1 MISKRSHPAYKNKPT
16 KSYKSQDDTL
26 SSFGR
31 FRPDEDEF
39 EANLDFAM
47 PKRTTM
53 HWWEE
58 GYAPMLS
65 EQSRP
70 VRTLSAMLP
79 EHKSSM
85 SAEHKRNVKEGGN
98 VKEGSE
104 YSTNHA
110 SAYTSFNQSSSK
122 QSLAS
127 SFPASDN
134 LASVSPV
141 IPVASGTSV
150 TSKQYPTS
158 KNRGVS
164 KHQPLRNI
172 AEDQQ
177 DTPDGFNEWGVTS
190 HNFAQRL
197 INKVNSKRSQPKSA
211 LQSARSLVQN
221 KSYQERLQEHWL
233 QQTPDSNMPRDGLAQ
248 AESYAQFIAQHRA
261 MLSGQVMQSDQ
272 PPITHRAQHTAIS
285 STLQHEQQEQPSK
298 LQQEQP
304 SKNSSTEDITG
315 KHEPT
320 ETLSLSVL
328 DNKELV
334 KQEAGHLKTEA
345 TALNIGKGGLKTET
359 ALSTGN
365 GGLKTKAA
373 LNMDVAAASY
383 AEQVK
388 QLQQHSQM
396 QREQQRIDSHL
407 PYRQQLKAQK
417 QMRRLQRL
425 QSLESQTATSFDES
439 STTFASWH
447 SAAEN
452 FEPSFASYGVNA
464 RYKSSNL
471 YLHNQVDHDRPYAS
485 ASQVNLSS
493 QSMLHDASINNTSR
507 TNHPTNVTRVNHALH
522 ITNDDVDLD
531 ANLNADID
539 ADFDAAVN
547 TDFDANMDAEF
558 EYDFADAYEDP
569 ASWERLKV
577 ALAKESVKQA
587 KHNKFRMEQAELL
600 AERNAEQSEI
610 AAVMKRHAQQS
621 QTASWTGCEP
631 VLVEDEDFEIAD
643 SADIENSV
651 DATDLAD
658 TEYLDMPADESEQN
672 WDEPWDTQHKA
683 QEMVSFVAVHNEH
696 PTVKSKV
703 QSLMSTA
710 EKLAMVRA
718 MAQQAG
724 VDLHEQPLQ
733 LSLGAKGKLSDG
745 AKNKLSVQRAESSA
759 VEQPSLGDYKQ
770 YAEPIEDI
778 SSAHSQSLEDEKSSC
793 SPQIDCVDD
802 KTLAT
807 SRLEKTARSQQT
819 AKLVRTALAQDVGQL
834 IQEQNGV
841 QAVLLQNGG
850 QGVSLQDAFPSPQ
863 LKGAIQSPQLQSTAQ
878 SFQPAESRR
887 FIEETYVLDDSINPT
902 HGLGQDPS
910 FELELDDFAYTNF
923 NETQPKRSQGR
934 GIGRGKRRAAG
945 SAQANGKAPANATTK
960 KSQPEDVLAF
970 NYMVQLLTRREY
982 SKSEL
987 RQKLKDRYSPEA
999 VEKALTRCEE
1009 YGYQSDSRHAEM
1021 LVRHMQFSGYGPQKL
1036 YLEARRKGADADEI
1050 KRLAAEVDW
1059 EEIAFEVLSRKYTVQ
1074 QVADY
1079 KVRSKVLAFL
1089 ARRGFNADC
1098 CYSALRRLQNSEEN
1112 S

>member
-58 GYAPMLS
+58 GYAPMLN

-70 VRTLSAMLP
+70 IRTLSAMLP

-85 SAEHKRNVKEGGN
+85 SAEHKRNGKESEATEHKRNVKEASNVKEGGN
-98 VKEGSE
+98 VKEGSAD
-104 YSTNHA
+104 STNHA
-110 SAYTSFNQSSSK
+110 SAYISSK
-122 QSLAS
+122 QSSAL

-134 LASVSPV
+134 LASVTPV
-141 IPVASGTSV
+141 MPVASGTTV
-150 TSKQYPTS
+150 TTKQYRTS
-158 KNRGVS
+158 KNRGVNR
-164 KHQPLRNI
+164 HQSLRDI
-172 AEDQQ
+172 AEAQQ
-177 DTPDGFNEWGVTS
+177 DTPEIFNEWGVTS

-197 INKVNSKRSQPKSA
+197 RNKANSKRSQSKSA

-221 KSYQERLQEHWL
+221 KSYQERLKEHWL

-272 PPITHRAQHTAIS
+272 PPITQMAQQTAIS
-285 STLQHEQQEQPSK
+285 STLQQDQPSK
-298 LQQEQP
+298 LQQEQS

-328 DNKELV
+328 DNKEVV
-334 KQEAGHLKTEA
+334 KQEAGQLKTEA
-345 TALNIGKGGLKTET
+345 TALNI
-359 ALSTGN
+359 GN

-388 QLQQHSQM
+388 QLQQQSQM

-447 SAAEN
+447 SAAES

-471 YLHNQVDHDRPYAS
+471 YLHTQVEQDRPSAS

-507 TNHPTNVTRVNHALH
+507 TNHPTNVNRVNHALH
-522 ITNDDVDLD
+522 ITNDDVELD
-531 ANLNADID
+531 ANLNTDI
-539 ADFDAAVN
+539 DAAVN
-547 TDFDANMDAEF
+547 TDLNADFDANMDAEF

-569 ASWERLKV
+569 ASWERLEV

-587 KHNKFRMEQAELL
+587 EHNKFRMEQAELL
-600 AERNAEQSEI
+600 AERNAEQSEL
-610 AAVMKRHAQQS
+610 AAVVKRHAQQS
-621 QTASWTGCEP
+621 QTASWTGGEP

-658 TEYLDMPADESEQN
+658 TEYLDLPADESEQN

-683 QEMVSFVAVHNEH
+683 QEMASFVVVHNEH

-733 LSLGAKGKLSDG
+733 LSLGAKDKQSDG
-745 AKNKLSVQRAESSA
+745 AKNKLSIQRAESSA
-759 VEQPSLGDYKQ
+759 VEPPSLGDYKQ

-778 SSAHSQSLEDEKSSC
+778 SSANSQSLEDEKSSC

-802 KTLAT
+802 KALVT

-819 AKLVRTALAQDVGQL
+819 AKLVRTALAPDVCQL

-841 QAVLLQNGG
+841 QA
-850 QGVSLQDAFPSPQ
+850 VSLQDAFPSPQ
-863 LKGAIQSPQLQSTAQ
+863 LKGTVQSPQLQSTAQ
-878 SFQPAESRR
+878 SVQPAESRR
-887 FIEETYVLDDSINPT
+887 FIEETYVLDDSINPS

-910 FELELDDFAYTNF
+910 FELELDDFADTNL

-945 SAQANGKAPANATTK
+945 SAQDNGKDPANGKAPANATTK

-1036 YLEARRKGADADEI
+1036 YLEARRKGADTDEI

-1112 S
+1112 R

>member
-58 GYAPMLS
+58 GYAPMLN

-70 VRTLSAMLP
+70 IRTLSAMLP

-85 SAEHKRNVKEGGN
+85 SAEHKRNSKESEATEYKRNVKEGGN

-104 YSTNHA
+104 YSTNHV

-127 SFPASDN
+127 SVPASDS
-134 LASVSPV
+134 LASVTPV

-150 TSKQYPTS
+150 TSKQYRTS

-164 KHQPLRNI
+164 RHQPLRNI
-172 AEDQQ
+172 AEAQQ
-177 DTPDGFNEWGVTS
+177 DTPESFNEWGVTS

-197 INKVNSKRSQPKSA
+197 RNKANSKRSQSKSA

-272 PPITHRAQHTAIS
+272 PPIIHRAQHTAIS
-285 STLQHEQQEQPSK
+285 STLQQEQPSK
-298 LQQEQP
+298 LQQAQL
-304 SKNSSTEDITG
+304 SKYPKTEDITG

-328 DNKELV
+328 DNKEVV
-334 KQEAGHLKTEA
+334 KQEAGQLKTEA
-345 TALNIGKGGLKTET
+345 TALNTGK
-359 ALSTGN
+359 

-471 YLHNQVDHDRPYAS
+471 YLHNQVDHDRPSAS
-485 ASQVNLSS
+485 VSQVNLSS
-493 QSMLHDASINNTSR
+493 QSMLHDASINNTCR
-507 TNHPTNVTRVNHALH
+507 TNHPTNVIRVNHALH
-522 ITNDDVDLD
+522 ITNDD

-547 TDFDANMDAEF
+547 TDLNSDFDANMDAEF

-569 ASWERLKV
+569 ASWERLEV

-587 KHNKFRMEQAELL
+587 EHNKFRMEQAELL

-610 AAVMKRHAQQS
+610 AAVVKRHAQQS

-683 QEMVSFVAVHNEH
+683 QEMASFVAAHNEH
-696 PTVKSKV
+696 PSVKSKI
-703 QSLMSTA
+703 QALMSTA

-778 SSAHSQSLEDEKSSC
+778 SSAHSQSLENEKSSC

-802 KTLAT
+802 KALAN
-807 SRLEKTARSQQT
+807 SRLDKTARSQQT
-819 AKLVRTALAQDVGQL
+819 AKLVRTALAPDVGQL
-834 IQEQNGV
+834 IQEQHGV

-863 LKGAIQSPQLQSTAQ
+863 LKGTVQSPQLQSTAQ
-878 SFQPAESRR
+878 SVQPAESRR

-910 FELELDDFAYTNF
+910 FELELDDFADTNL

-999 VEKALTRCEE
+999 VEKSLTRCEE